1 MRKTWLVRV
10 NTLIL
15 ALLLAGGGSGL
26 PVADALFHHLQDGTP
41 RGTSLTDGE
50 APASHG
56 ERCTLGIPLPAMATA
71 GAVAEL
77 PSSAALP
84 LVLLASCTS
93 GAELSTIVAAAAR
106 PRAPPLRI
114 G

>member
-15 ALLLAGGGSGL
+15 ALLVAGGGSGL

-41 RGTSLTDGE
+41 RGTHLTDGE
-50 APASHG
+50 APASHA
-56 ERCTLGIPLPAMATA
+56 ERCSLGVPLPAMATA

-77 PSSAALP
+77 PCTAALP
-84 LVLLASCTS
+84 FAPLASSTS
-93 GAELSTIVAAAAR
+93 DSDPSTVVPAAAR

>member
-1 MRKTWLVRV
+1 MRNVWLARV

-26 PVADALFHHLQDGTP
+26 PVADALFHHLQGSADG
-41 RGTSLTDGE
+41 RDRITDGE

-56 ERCTLGIPLPAMATA
+56 ERCSLGLPLPVMASA
-71 GAVAEL
+71 GVV
-77 PSSAALP
+77 AALP
-84 LVLLASCTS
+84 SCMALPFARPLPLRS
-93 GAELSTIVAAAAR
+93 EPHPSTVVPAAAL
-106 PRAPPLRI
+106 PRAPPLPI

>member
-1 MRKTWLVRV
+1 MRKTWLARV

-15 ALLLAGGGSGL
+15 ALLVAGGGSGL
-26 PVADALFHHLQDGTP
+26 PVVDALFHHLQDGAP
-41 RGTSLTDGE
+41 RGTRLTDGE

-56 ERCTLGIPLPAMATA
+56 ERCSLGIPLPAMASA
-71 GAVAEL
+71 GTVAEL
-77 PSSAALP
+77 PSFAALP
-84 LVLLASCTS
+84 RAPRAACTS
-93 GAELSTIVAAAAR
+93 APDPSTVVPAAAR

>member
-1 MRKTWLVRV
+1 MRKTWLARV

-15 ALLLAGGGSGL
+15 ALLVAGGGSGL
-26 PVADALFHHLQDGTP
+26 PVADALFHHLQNGTS
-41 RGTSLTDGE
+41 RGTHLSDGE

-56 ERCTLGIPLPAMATA
+56 ERCTLGVPLPAMATA

-77 PSSAALP
+77 PSGAALP
-84 LVLLASCTS
+84 FAPRAVCTS
-93 GAELSTIVAAAAR
+93 DTDPSTVVPAAAR